1 MPQYGRKNTADERWN
16 TDIKQITFSPNCRK
30 KRNTTPEALNYY
42 SPRLRK
48 HKAMADAFIS
58 WAPWLKEYLSPV
70 QSLLEVNSL

>member
-42 SPRLRK
+42 NRHNPIQMGRNKLLQKSTFKRVGARIKCQQWQQKGLR
-48 HKAMADAFIS
+48 
-58 WAPWLKEYLSPV
+58 
-70 QSLLEVNSL
+70 

>member
-1 MPQYGRKNTADERWN
+1 M
-16 TDIKQITFSPNCRK
+16 FLS
-30 KRNTTPEALNYY
+30 EALNYY